1 MTLRGYEVLWA
12 AAAVPELNRAHSKPG
27 SVEEGRPGGEAAT
40 QAAPASEVRHTVGQN
55 LQLDINFRKTAHI

>member
-40 QAAPASEVRHTVGQN
+40 QAAELRHTVLPN
-55 LQLDINFRKTAHI
+55 LQLAIHFRKTAHI